1 MMAGRVSFRR
11 EEPGVNGGEQGW
23 QGGGSRRGTGG
34 ELTVKEEVHLRE
46 MKRLFLWKICQPGRV
61 WKPTLF

>member
-34 ELTVKEEVHLRE
+34 ELTVKEEVHAAF
-46 MKRLFLWKICQPGRV
+46 LFHKNVLQER
-61 WKPTLF
+61 